1 MEKEN
6 IKFTTTELNYLLD
19 IIEQDINDYE
29 EDFGELHR
37 QTLEDIYNKL
47 VNLNKYRIAVLSTV
61 VFILFSSNVKYAS
74 IVLQ

>member
-1 MEKEN
+1 MLLGGKWYRRLRFVVKIMETKN

-47 VNLNKYRIAVLSTV
+47 VNLNK
-61 VFILFSSNVKYAS
+61 
-74 IVLQ
+74 